1 MSGGRQKRQ
10 AMPSFAVHVATLP
23 SAGLRIM
30 LEPDEAERQAL
41 AREAGID
48 EITRFAAELH
58 FRRWRKDGVS
68 LKGHI
73 DAVVVQPSVVSL
85 EPVTSQMSE
94 PFEATFLPD
103 GSKLAKPRYSEEG
116 EMLLDPEGADAPE
129 LFSGDTIDA
138 WPVVME
144 FFQLALDPFPR
155 LPGEAFGHSG
165 PQQDAEA
172 GKGSESG
179 EADRTDSPFAVLK
192 ALKDRGGTKK

>member
-138 WPVVME
+138 WEILLEHFM
-144 FFQLALDPFPR
+144 LGIDPFPR
-155 LPGEAFGHSG
+155 KEGAGLPASDSG
-165 PQQDAEA
+165 DDTDAQA
-172 GKGSESG
+172 
-179 EADRTDSPFAVLK
+179 SPFAKLSR
-192 ALKDRGGTKK
+192 LRGEMDKD